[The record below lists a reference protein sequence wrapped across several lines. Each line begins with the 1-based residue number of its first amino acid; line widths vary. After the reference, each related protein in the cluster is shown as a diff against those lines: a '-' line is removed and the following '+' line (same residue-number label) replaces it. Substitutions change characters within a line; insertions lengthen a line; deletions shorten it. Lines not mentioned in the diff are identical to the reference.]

1 MPGPPYP
8 EHPSLDPL
16 HASERS
22 QRPFGLKA
30 IVALL
35 LVQAIAGA
43 VVVAAYFFENQD
55 LFVQLG
61 TAPNALSVASAL
73 VISQLVLA
81 PLRLAAAIGLWRIR
95 HWAWLLTMILLAYT
109 LAFEIIAFFL
119 AQPNFLMM
127 VLGVVTVFYL
137 NQHEVQDLFADR
149 ETEVAL

>member
-1 MPGPPYP
+1 MPGPQYP
-8 EHPSLDPL
+8 EHPALDSLP
-16 HASERS
+16 ASERG

-43 VVVAAYFFENQD
+43 VVVAAYFFENQN

-61 TAPNALSVASAL
+61 TALNALSAASAL
-73 VISQLVLA
+73 VISQLVVA
-81 PLRLAAAIGLWRIR
+81 PLRLAAAIGLWRIH
-95 HWAWLLTMILLAYT
+95 HWAWLLTMMVLAYT

-137 NQHEVQDLFADR
+137 NQREVQYLFADR
-149 ETEVAL
+149 ETKVAP

>member
-1 MPGPPYP
+1 MSVDQYP
-8 EHPSLDPL
+8 DQPSLGSLP
-16 HASERS
+16 ASERG

-43 VVVAAYFFENQD
+43 VMVAAYFFENQ
-55 LFVQLG
+55 LSLAQLG
-61 TAPNALSVASAL
+61 TATNALSAASAL
-73 VISQLVLA
+73 VISQLLFA
-81 PLRLAAAIGLWRIR
+81 PLRLAAAIGLWRLH

-109 LAFEIIAFFL
+109 LAFEIVAFFL

-137 NQHEVQDLFADR
+137 NQREVQDLFADR
-149 ETEVAL
+149 ETEAAQ

>member
-1 MPGPPYP
+1 MPSPPYP
-8 EHPSLDPL
+8 EYPLLDSRP
-16 HASERS
+16 ASERG

-43 VVVAAYFFENQD
+43 VVVAAYFFEQQN
-55 LFVQLG
+55 LFGQLG
-61 TAPNALSVASAL
+61 ATSNAFSLAPAL

-81 PLRLAAAIGLWRIR
+81 PLRLAAAIGLWRIQ

-109 LAFEIIAFFL
+109 LAFEIVAFFL

-137 NQHEVQDLFADR
+137 NQREVQDLFADR

>member
-1 MPGPPYP
+1 MSVDQYP
-8 EHPSLDPL
+8 DQPSLGSL
-16 HASERS
+16 HASERG
-22 QRPFGLKA
+22 QRPFGLKT

-43 VVVAAYFFENQD
+43 VVVAAYSFENQHS
-55 LFVQLG
+55 LAQLG
-61 TAPNALSVASAL
+61 TALNAFSSASAL

-81 PLRLAAAIGLWRIR
+81 PLRLAAAIGLWRIH

-109 LAFEIIAFFL
+109 LAFEIVAFFL

-137 NQHEVQDLFADR
+137 NQREVQDLFADR
-149 ETEVAL
+149 EAEVAL

>member
-1 MPGPPYP
+1 MPGPQYP
-8 EHPSLDPL
+8 EHPALDSL
-16 HASERS
+16 HASERV

-35 LVQAIAGA
+35 LVQALAGA
-43 VVVAAYFFENQD
+43 VVVAAYVLGSQNP
-55 LFVQLG
+55 FVQLSAIP
-61 TAPNALSVASAL
+61 TTLSAASVL

-81 PLRLAAAIGLWRIR
+81 PLRLAAAIGLWRIQ

-127 VLGVVTVFYL
+127 VLGVATVFYL
-137 NQHEVQDLFADR
+137 NQHEVQDLFADL
-149 ETEVAL
+149 ETKVAL